1 LAILSIC
8 GAYGVPRERVA
19 ARDTWVPTVNGENFG
34 ELRARCAHERSRRAI
49 STLANL
55 HGGGGGGGGGGGRRG
70 DLLKRAANGEERGE
84 FIPRDFSPYELSAV
98 RATSR
103 ASGIEKSSIRRN
115 PLGDDANYRAS
126 YRALSRSLR
135 IRSESPADKYA
146 PT

>member
-1 LAILSIC
+1 
-8 GAYGVPRERVA
+8 VK
-19 ARDTWVPTVNGENFG
+19 
-34 ELRARCAHERSRRAI
+34 
-49 STLANL
+49 TLANFAL
-55 HGGGGGGGGGGGRRG
+55 AARTNDRDAQYPPWRISTAGGGREGGRERRG